1 LERGD
6 RRKARRN
13 LRQKKD
19 DQELRRKIR
28 VSRGEGKKILKTTE
42 NLESNV
48 LGYGRKNLRCTQK
61 SSCSKD
67 GEKMKME
74 RRESAREGE
83 REKSRSKTSFKPAMA
98 DYILSARPG
107 SPAGPGPPGPFSSER
122 WWGNGR
128 ETDVFLFSFFFWFFA
143 FLSQCLGNSLV
154 TWGKEMNNLL
164 PLGSRWPKCYFF

>member
-83 REKSRSKTSFKPAMA
+83 REEQIQNEF
-98 DYILSARPG
+98 
-107 SPAGPGPPGPFSSER
+107 
-122 WWGNGR
+122 
-128 ETDVFLFSFFFWFFA
+128 
-143 FLSQCLGNSLV
+143 
-154 TWGKEMNNLL
+154 
-164 PLGSRWPKCYFF
+164 

>member
-83 REKSRSKTSFKPAMA
+83 REKSRSKTSSKPAMA
-98 DYILSARPG
+98 DYILSRAPRQPGRSRPARPVLIG
-107 SPAGPGPPGPFSSER
+107 KMG
-122 WWGNGR
+122 GNGR

-154 TWGKEMNNLL
+154 TWGR
-164 PLGSRWPKCYFF
+164 S